1 MNIDKIQTLRQKLK
15 ENSPDFYLLLKQRQI
30 QRLSLKRLSLGEQE
44 PTIEETL
51 FGNTALQQT
60 PEGT

>member
-44 PTIEETL
+44 PTIEEKI
-51 FGNTALQQT
+51 
-60 PEGT
+60 